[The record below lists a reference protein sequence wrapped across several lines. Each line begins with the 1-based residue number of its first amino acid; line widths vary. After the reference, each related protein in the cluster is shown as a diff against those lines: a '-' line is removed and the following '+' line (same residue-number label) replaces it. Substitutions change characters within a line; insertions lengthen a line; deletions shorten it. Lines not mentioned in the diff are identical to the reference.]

1 VSDDTNNEPTPL
13 PRRLLLLAVLTA
25 ACEKRLEEPSPTA
38 ATDAPQRRPEPS
50 AAPIVVEV
58 YTDLVCPWCFIGT
71 ERLDRAIAASG
82 LGARVVVRH
91 RAFLLQPDTP
101 EEGTD
106 IRAYLQAKTGR
117 EPTEM
122 FRRVEAVAKESGIP
136 LDLSKQPRLYPTIR
150 AHALLRRAAERG
162 TDRALERALFRTY
175 FLDGSDLTNL
185 STLVSLATQHGFS
198 EADARRIVNDP
209 AGHTAVRQ
217 EARQASA
224 RGITGVP
231 YFVFPGGRTLSGAQS
246 EQALLAA
253 LTESTPSPV
262 PATR

>member
-1 VSDDTNNEPTPL
+1 VSDDTDNEPMPL
-13 PRRLLLLAVLTA
+13 PRRLLLFAVLTV

-38 ATDAPQRRPEPS
+38 APQRGPEPS
-50 AAPIVVEV
+50 ATPIVVEV

-82 LGARVVVRH
+82 LATRVIVRH

-101 EEGTD
+101 DEGID

-122 FRRVEAVAKESGIP
+122 FRHVEAVAKQSSIP

-175 FLDGSDLTNL
+175 FLEHSDLTTV
-185 STLVSLATQHGFS
+185 STLVTLATHHSFT
-198 EADARRIVNDP
+198 EAEARRIINDP
-209 AGHTAVRQ
+209 ADLTAVRE
-217 EARQASA
+217 EARQATA

-231 YFVFPGGRTLSGAQS
+231 YFIFPGGRTLSGAQS

-253 LTESTPSPV
+253 LTESAGSPV
-262 PATR
+262 PAAR